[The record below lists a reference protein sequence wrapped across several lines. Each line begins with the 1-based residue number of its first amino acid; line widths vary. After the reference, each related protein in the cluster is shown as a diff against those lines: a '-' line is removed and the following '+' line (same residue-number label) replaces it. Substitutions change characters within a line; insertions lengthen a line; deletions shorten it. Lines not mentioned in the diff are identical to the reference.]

1 MNKTRILIVDDH
13 KLFSSGLAMLLNAEQ
28 DLEVIGQVDNPA
40 NALRLAGSHHP
51 DIVLLDITL
60 AEKSGLDLLPEILLV
75 SPRSHV
81 IILTMHEEQQY
92 LKKAVADGA
101 KGFVLK
107 KGVDIDLLYAIRA
120 VKRGELYIQPS
131 MLKGFMQEGKQNREE
146 EKLSEDERLWRLLSH
161 REQDVLIAVARG
173 LTGREIAEKNFLSEK
188 TVATYRARGM
198 AKLGIKTR
206 AELVELVVR
215 LKKMNE

>member
-1 MNKTRILIVDDH
+1 MNKTSILIVDDH

-60 AEKSGLDLLPEILLV
+60 AEKSGLDLLPEILQV

-131 MLKGFMQEGKQNREE
+131 MLKGFLQEGKQNRAEE
-146 EKLSEDERLWRLLSH
+146 TLSEDERLWRLLSH

-173 LTGREIAEKNFLSEK
+173 LTGREIAGKNFLSEK

-198 AKLGIKTR
+198 AKLGINTR

-215 LKKMNE
+215 LKKLDE

>member
-60 AEKSGLDLLPEILLV
+60 AEKSGLDLLPEILQV